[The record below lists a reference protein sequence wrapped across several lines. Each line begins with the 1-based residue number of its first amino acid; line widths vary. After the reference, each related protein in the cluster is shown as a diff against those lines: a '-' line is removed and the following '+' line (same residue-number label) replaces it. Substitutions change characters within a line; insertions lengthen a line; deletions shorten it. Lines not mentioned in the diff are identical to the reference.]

1 MVLVT
6 RVLDGLSG
14 SLAAI
19 GSLVLLVTM
28 LHVSVD
34 VICRFF
40 FNMPLSG
47 TIEISSF
54 YYMIAVVFLPLAA
67 VEQKNGH
74 IAVEILAQRLG
85 EGAQRI
91 LIAFVS
97 ILSAIFY
104 ALLTWRSWI
113 EAVEKAHV
121 GEVYSGS
128 LNLSIWPPRFLMP
141 IGCGLITIVLL
152 WKAFRLLSGDSAPL
166 RTENEH
172 LGE

>member
-1 MVLVT
+1 
-6 RVLDGLSG
+6 
-14 SLAAI
+14 
-19 GSLVLLVTM
+19 
-28 LHVSVD
+28 
-34 VICRFF
+34 
-40 FNMPLSG
+40 
-47 TIEISSF
+47 
-54 YYMIAVVFLPLAA
+54 MIAVVFLPLAA
-67 VEQKNGH
+67 VEGKNGH

-85 EGAQRI
+85 EGGQRI

-97 ILSAIFY
+97 LFSSIFY

-128 LNLSIWPPRFLMP
+128 LNLAIWPPRFLMP

-152 WKAFRLLSGDSAPL
+152 WKAYRLLSGDSSPL
-166 RTENEH
+166 KTDSEH

>member
-6 RVLDGLSG
+6 RALDGLSG

-34 VICRFF
+34 VMARFF

-67 VEQKNGH
+67 VEGKNGH

-85 EGAQRI
+85 EGGQRI
-91 LIAFVS
+91 LIASIQLRQVS
-97 ILSAIFY
+97 SA
-104 ALLTWRSWI
+104 
-113 EAVEKAHV
+113 
-121 GEVYSGS
+121 
-128 LNLSIWPPRFLMP
+128 
-141 IGCGLITIVLL
+141 
-152 WKAFRLLSGDSAPL
+152 
-166 RTENEH
+166 
-172 LGE
+172 